1 MYFVPSNNGFRRA
14 CAKCN
19 GTGTYTRYTFN
30 NNATSANAG
39 QFAKF
44 IEVCFRC
51 DGRRVEPRAKW
62 FATEAELA
70 EHYAKLEM
78 RKEAKYQRELA
89 ERRALAAIN
98 AEAEEAARVA
108 REMELQAA
116 RDKQKFIDGELG
128 SIVTVSGVVLSSFN
142 ITTGYGT
149 SRLVKI
155 QAGNAVVKF
164 FSSANFAFGL
174 DEGDFV
180 EVYGELVSRELYEG
194 NKETTIKK
202 TKLVSVAA

>member
-1 MYFVPSNNGFRRA
+1 MG
-14 CAKCN
+14 
-19 GTGTYTRYTFN
+19 TRYEKN
-30 NNATSANAG
+30 EG
-39 QFAKF
+39 
-44 IEVCFRC
+44 VCFRC
-51 DGRRVEPRAKW
+51 DGSRIEPRAKW
-62 FATEAELA
+62 FATEAEVVA
-70 EHYAKLEM
+70 HYDALEA
-78 RKEAKYQRELA
+78 RKEANYQRKLA
-89 ERRALAAIN
+89 ERQVLMAIE
-98 AEAEEAARVA
+98 AEAVEAARVA
-108 REMELQAA
+108 REMEIQAA
-116 RDKQKFIDGELG
+116 RDKQVFIDGELG
-128 SIVTVSGVVLSSFN
+128 SIVNVSGVVLASFN

-202 TKLVSVAA
+202 TKLVSAAA